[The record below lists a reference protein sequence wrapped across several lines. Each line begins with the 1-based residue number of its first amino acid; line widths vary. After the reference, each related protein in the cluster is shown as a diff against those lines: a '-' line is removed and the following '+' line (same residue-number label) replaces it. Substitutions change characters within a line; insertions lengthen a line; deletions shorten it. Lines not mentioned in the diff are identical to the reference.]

1 MTLSQT
7 NRKNGGAPNV
17 STAALRLAFNAAL
30 VQDDAKL
37 AKAMNG
43 FIVQRGVERPLL
55 IKEGRKFCLR
65 IYVVVCVR
73 PTASST
79 SLVGNVTT
87 TAAASAAVSGVSEVE
102 EKEGKTDRETT
113 AAARDGRTMEVYVS
127 PLEVHFKKTIFIV
140 LATWYH

>member
-1 MTLSQT
+1 M
-7 NRKNGGAPNV
+7 
-17 STAALRLAFNAAL
+17 
-30 VQDDAKL
+30 QDDAKL

-79 SLVGNVTT
+79 SLVGDVTT
-87 TAAASAAVSGVSEVE
+87 AAAASAAVSEVSEVE
-102 EKEGKTDRETT
+102 EKEGKTERETT

-127 PLEVHFKKTIFIV
+127 PLEVHFKTNYLHCFGYLV
-140 LATWYH
+140 PGDH